1 MAGRGNSPQRAL
13 LGQLMLD
20 EFAFASYLPPL
31 SAQTQRV
38 AVPPSFHVPV
48 PIDANSQEGGGGSF
62 PELPITA
69 HSLPAQLPAP
79 HRPAVPRG
87 ERCWW
92 RAHPTNLQEFWS
104 MRGSHHGTGCLP
116 NVPAGRLCPPAFPHP
131 VSQVEKKNP
140 SFGTHSDVLSAQAI
154 SCRLPRGNKEVWFAT
169 TSPREHFGL
178 VLSVSDGPSVPV
190 WENRA
195 SLRGTRCR
203 GGTPMGWWAWLVGW
217 DAPQGSWGTSWN
229 EISLESPKA
238 VAVEGRGTVGAQGGC
253 ASPIYPPLLCFW
265 LPGQPRAAKG
275 NWEESHPRG
284 ETGPSSFPSRW
295 RAGTKPVIA
304 GLFTKLLL
312 CK

>member
-1 MAGRGNSPQRAL
+1 MAHFFPWTSLHPSRILFPPCWEHPGQAATAGRGNSPQRAL

-62 PELPITA
+62 PELLITA
-69 HSLPAQLPAP
+69 HSLPAQPPAP

-104 MRGSHHGTGCLP
+104 VRGSHHGTGCLP
-116 NVPAGRLCPPAFPHP
+116 NVPAGRLRPPAFPHP

-140 SFGTHSDVLSAQAI
+140 SFGTHSDVLSARAI
-154 SCRLPRGNKEVWFAT
+154 SCRLPGGNKEVWFAT

-178 VLSVSDGPSVPV
+178 VLSVSDGPSMPV

-203 GGTPMGWWAWLVGW
+203 GAWW
-217 DAPQGSWGTSWN
+217 
-229 EISLESPKA
+229 
-238 VAVEGRGTVGAQGGC
+238 
-253 ASPIYPPLLCFW
+253 
-265 LPGQPRAAKG
+265 
-275 NWEESHPRG
+275 HPRG
-284 ETGPSSFPSRW
+284 LVGMTG
-295 RAGTKPVIA
+295 
-304 GLFTKLLL
+304 GLGCTMGLVGNQLE
-312 CK
+312 